1 MRRSALI
8 LTVAAAGVAVTAAVA
23 GTASSAPA
31 RHHAVSGNISMVGVW
46 SGAEAK
52 NFKMVLA
59 AFEKLNPGVH
69 VKYTSAGDNTPTVL
83 STAVQGGN
91 PPDLAAISQPG
102 VVKDFA
108 SRGALKPIGFARAT
122 MAKYYAPSWITLG
135 TINKKLY
142 GMVFKGANKSTIWYN
157 VTAFKNA
164 GITPPKTWTAL
175 LKDAGTL
182 KASGVP
188 PFAIAGGDG
197 WPLTDI
203 QENIYLRQAGP
214 VKYDLLAAHK
224 IKWTDPSVIA
234 SLKTMAQV
242 FASDDMYGGTSGALT
257 TDFPTSVNDVFVNPP
272 KAAMTMEGDFVPGV
286 ATTKLKPITGFNQF
300 PFPSVAGSPPSVV
313 GGGDT
318 VVMFKD
324 SPAARAL
331 VSYLAT
337 PAAATIWAKQGGFS
351 SPNKGVKG
359 SAYTDPLN
367 RATALALANA
377 KIFRFDLSDLSP
389 GAFGGTAGSG
399 EWKILADFLKNPS
412 NVQGT
417 ASALEKAAAAAY
429 K

>member
-8 LTVAAAGVAVTAAVA
+8 LTISAAGLAVTAAVA
-23 GTASSAPA
+23 SSAPT

-52 NFKMVLA
+52 NFNMVLS

-122 MAKYYAPSWITLG
+122 IAKYYAPSWITLG

-142 GMVFKGANKSTIWYN
+142 GMVFKGANKSTVWYN
-157 VTAFKNA
+157 VSAFKNA

-224 IKWTDPSVIA
+224 IKWTDPTVIA

-286 ATTKLKPITGFNQF
+286 ATTKLEADHRLQPVPVPVGQRLAAVGRRRWRHRRDVQGQ
-300 PFPSVAGSPPSVV
+300 PGGSCADLVPRDARGGHDLGEAGRVLVAEQGCQGLARIRIRSTARPPWRSRTRRSSASISPTCRPARS
-313 GGGDT
+313 
-318 VVMFKD
+318 
-324 SPAARAL
+324 AAR
-331 VSYLAT
+331 
-337 PAAATIWAKQGGFS
+337 PARESGRS
-351 SPNKGVKG
+351 SRT
-359 SAYTDPLN
+359 S
-367 RATALALANA
+367 
-377 KIFRFDLSDLSP
+377 
-389 GAFGGTAGSG
+389 
-399 EWKILADFLKNPS
+399 
-412 NVQGT
+412 
-417 ASALEKAAAAAY
+417 
-429 K
+429 

>member
-52 NFKMVLA
+52 NFNMVLS

-122 MAKYYAPSWITLG
+122 IAKYYAPSWITLG

-157 VTAFKNA
+157 VSAFKNA

-331 VSYLAT
+331 ISYLAT
-337 PAAATIWAKQGGFS
+337 PAAATIWAKAGGFS

-399 EWKILADFLKNPS
+399 EWKILADFLKNPK